1 MKNTINSF
9 DNTTSVLIKLV
20 LIFSLAAYGRS
31 NNASDTVNAVPTTNA
46 GRGQTIFIN
55 ETVTLMGKLSGD
67 VDDN

>member
-31 NNASDTVNAVPTTNA
+31 NNASDTVNAVPTTNE

-55 ETVTLMGKLSGD
+55 ETVTLTGKLSGD